1 MKGLGTIVNV
11 AAVILGGVIGMIIK
25 RGLKERISD
34 TLTKA
39 CGISV
44 IFIGVAGALSK
55 MFVIDGNSIST
66 DGTLLLV
73 LSLVFGGIIGE
84 LINIEKRMDGL
95 GNRLKKAVKAGND
108 SNFVE
113 GFVAATLV
121 VCIGA
126 MAIVG
131 ALQDGLTGDHSM
143 LFTKAILDFI
153 IVMVIASATGIG
165 AVFSAVP
172 LGIYQG
178 LITLCAVLIEPLIS
192 DRLVNE
198 LSMVGSVLIFCVGIN
213 LIFDKKIRVGNL
225 LPALLV
231 PIAWEIIS
239 YFI

>member
-55 MFVIDGNSIST
+55 MLVIDGNSIST

-95 GNRLKKAVKAGND
+95 GNRLKKAVKTGND

-121 VCIGA
+121 ICIGA

-213 LIFDKKIRVGNL
+213 LIFDKKSE
-225 LPALLV
+225 
-231 PIAWEIIS
+231 WETFSRLCLFQS
-239 YFI
+239 YGK

>member
-55 MFVIDGNSIST
+55 MLVIDGNSIST

-121 VCIGA
+121 ICIGA

-231 PIAWEIIS
+231 PIIWEIIS
-239 YFI
+239 HFI

>member
-55 MFVIDGNSIST
+55 MLVIDGNSIST
-66 DGTLLLV
+66 YGTLLLV

-84 LINIEKRMDGL
+84 LINIEKRMDSL

-121 VCIGA
+121 ICIGA

-231 PIAWEIIS
+231 PIIWEIIS
-239 YFI
+239 HFI